1 MSPVITNFVQMDSMK
16 PKMEINYNVNIIEIL
31 HRNAKNIKKALVLGD

>member
-1 MSPVITNFVQMDSMK
+1 MPPVVINFAEMDSMK
-16 PKMEINYNVNIIEIL
+16 PKMEMNYNVNIIEIL